1 MFIEVLGE
9 LGCVTVVSEGVFVF
23 IITCEEAPSGL
34 TYISLLAICA
44 YEFVDS

>member
-9 LGCVTVVSEGVFVF
+9 LRCVTVVPEGVFVF
-23 IITCEEAPSGL
+23 IITCEEADFGL

-44 YEFVDS
+44 CEFVDP